1 MSNEPDDPRSEWDP
15 LGWELESPAEQSS
28 NLPVPRA
35 VEVVASV
42 PPGDP
47 PHRSRYPAATMLVA
61 SVLLAVFGLVGI
73 GIGVG
78 SVFFNRDTPAPE
90 VVVVSGP
97 QVVSASPGQPPTLQ
111 VPQAVPPADQPPPEQ
126 PAGSAIPVD
135 PVVEVARAVTPSVV
149 LIEAVANGEEPEFP
163 GFEIPESGPEGE
175 LPPGFELPPGCEWPP
190 GRPELPPECRPGPPE
205 EPEELPDGLDDR
217 PLIVGQG
224 SGIIYDA
231 SGHILTNAHVV
242 GDAEAVRVQ
251 LADGTRAG
259 GVVVGTAPAID
270 VALVKVDTDV
280 ALTPAVFADRS
291 TVEVG
296 QLAVAVG
303 SPFGL
308 QQSVTSGI
316 VSAVG
321 RAIREGTGESAFVE
335 MIQTDA
341 PINPGNS
348 GGALANRFGQVI
360 GMNTLIQT
368 DGSIGNI
375 GLGFAIPSDIALN
388 IAQRI
393 LAGESTELGF
403 LGVSGTDPEMGHP
416 GALVLEVHEDT
427 PADRAGLMAGDL
439 IVLIDNE
446 VVSTFT
452 ELAAKVQFR
461 VPGTEVEL
469 EVLRDDE
476 HVRLTV
482 VIGSLPVEV
491 PEDG

>member
-15 LGWELESPAEQSS
+15 LGWELEGPAEQPR
-28 NLPVPRA
+28 NLPAPRT
-35 VEVVASV
+35 VEVVSWASRD
-42 PPGDP
+42 DP
-47 PHRSRYPAATMLVA
+47 PPQSRNPVMVMFVA
-61 SVLLAVFGLVGI
+61 SVLLAVLGLVGI

-78 SVFFNRDTPAPE
+78 SIFFNQDAPPPE
-90 VVVVSGP
+90 IVVVSGP
-97 QVVSASPGQPPTLQ
+97 QVVSAPAGGSPILP
-111 VPQAVPPADQPPPEQ
+111 VPPVATPPNQSPSGESPRLEQ
-126 PAGSAIPVD
+126 PVSPPIPDD
-135 PVVEVARAVTPSVV
+135 PVVAVARAVIPSVV
-149 LIEAVANGEEPEFP
+149 LIQVGGPELEDP
-163 GFEIPESGPEGE
+163 GATPDPLPEDRAPGDEIPEE
-175 LPPGFELPPGCEWPP
+175 FE
-190 GRPELPPECRPGPPE
+190 PPEQGPS
-205 EPEELPDGLDDR
+205 G
-217 PLIVGQG
+217 GQG

-231 SGHILTNAHVV
+231 SGLILTNAHVL
-242 GDAEAVRVQ
+242 GDAGAVTVQ
-251 LADGTRAG
+251 FADGTRAE

-270 VALVKVDTDV
+270 VGLVRVDTDM

-321 RAIREGTGESAFVE
+321 RAIREGSVDSAFVE

-348 GGALANRFGQVI
+348 GGALANRLGQVI

-368 DGSIGNI
+368 DGSLGNI

-393 LAGESTELGF
+393 LSGESTELGY
-403 LGVSGTDPEMGHP
+403 LGVYGTDPEIGLP
-416 GALVLEVHEDT
+416 GALVVEVSPDT
-427 PADRAGLMAGDL
+427 PAEQAGLMAGDL
-439 IVLIDNE
+439 IVLIDGE

-461 VPGTEVEL
+461 VPGTEVVL
-469 EVLRDDE
+469 EVVRDGE
-476 HVRLTV
+476 RINLTV
-482 VIGSLPVEV
+482 VIGSRPSFEE
-491 PEDG
+491 PDEE

>member
-15 LGWELESPAEQSS
+15 LGWELEGPAEQSS

-35 VEVVASV
+35 AEVVAWV
-42 PPGDP
+42 PPDDP
-47 PHRSRYPAATMLVA
+47 SDRSRNPATSMLVA
-61 SVLLAVFGLVGI
+61 SVLLAVIGLVGI

-78 SVFFNRDTPAPE
+78 SVFFNQDTPPPE

-97 QVVSASPGQPPTLQ
+97 QVVSASPGQSPTLQ
-111 VPQAVPPADQPPPEQ
+111 APLVVPPADQSPSDQ
-126 PAGSAIPVD
+126 PTESVVPVD
-135 PVVEVARAVTPSVV
+135 PVVEVARAIIPSVV
-149 LIEAVANGEEPEFP
+149 LIEAVATGEEPD
-163 GFEIPESGPEGE
+163 IPEIEPPEIGPEGE
-175 LPPGFELPPGCEWPP
+175 LPPGDEL
-190 GRPELPPECRPGPPE
+190 GPPAE
-205 EPEELPDGLDDR
+205 EPDGLEER
-217 PLIVGQG
+217 PRITGQG

-242 GDAEAVRVQ
+242 GEAEAVRVQ
-251 LADGTRAG
+251 FADGTRAE
-259 GVVVGTAPAID
+259 GVVVGTAPGID
-270 VALVKVDTDV
+270 VALVKVDTDI

-321 RAIREGTGESAFVE
+321 RAIREGANDSAFVE

-393 LAGESTELGF
+393 LTGASTELGF

-439 IVLIDNE
+439 IVLIDDE

-461 VPGTEVEL
+461 APGTEVEL
-469 EVLRDDE
+469 EVIRDGE
-476 HVRLTV
+476 HIPLTV
-482 VIGSLPVEV
+482 VIGSLPDEE
-491 PEDG
+491 PEE

>member
-15 LGWELESPAEQSS
+15 LGWELEGPAEQSS
-28 NLPVPRA
+28 DLPVPRA
-35 VEVVASV
+35 VEVTAWAPPEPPPPPPRNPSAS
-42 PPGDP
+42 
-47 PHRSRYPAATMLVA
+47 MLAA

-78 SVFFNRDTPAPE
+78 SVFFNQDAPPPE

-97 QVVSASPGQPPTLQ
+97 QVVSAPPGQAPAI
-111 VPQAVPPADQPPPEQ
+111 QAPLVVPPAVQLPSDQPT
-126 PAGSAIPVD
+126 GSVVPID
-135 PVVEVARAVTPSVV
+135 PVVEVARAVIPSVV
-149 LIEAVANGEEPEFP
+149 LIEAIADGQESD
-163 GFEIPESGPEGE
+163 IPELDPPETGPEGE
-175 LPPGFELPPGCEWPP
+175 LPPGNEQ
-190 GRPELPPECRPGPPE
+190 GPPA
-205 EPEELPDGLDDR
+205 ELPDGLEDR
-217 PLIVGQG
+217 PRIIGQG
-224 SGIIYDA
+224 SGIIYDI

-242 GDAEAVRVQ
+242 GEAEAVRVQ
-251 LADGTRAG
+251 FADGTRAEG
-259 GVVVGTAPAID
+259 TVVGAAPAID
-270 VALVKVDTDV
+270 VALVKVDTDR

-291 TVEVG
+291 TIEVG

-321 RAIREGTGESAFVE
+321 RAVREGRGDGAFVE

-368 DGSIGNI
+368 DGSLGNI

-393 LAGESTELGF
+393 LAGGSTELGF

-416 GALVLEVHEDT
+416 GALVLEVHDDT
-427 PADRAGLMAGDL
+427 PADRAGLQVGDL
-439 IVLIDNE
+439 IVLIDDE

-461 VPGTEVEL
+461 APGTEVEL
-469 EVLRDDE
+469 EVVRDDE
-476 HVRLTV
+476 HIALTV
-482 VIGSLPVEV
+482 VIGALPGQES
-491 PEDG
+491 EE

>member
-1 MSNEPDDPRSEWDP
+1 MSNEPEDPQSEWDP
-15 LGWELESPAEQSS
+15 LGWELEGSGEQSS
-28 NLPVPRA
+28 YLPAPRE
-35 VEVVASV
+35 VEVVAWM
-42 PPGDP
+42 PPDSP
-47 PHRSRYPAATMLVA
+47 PPQTRNPAMVMLVA
-61 SVLLAVFGLVGI
+61 SVLLAVLGLVGI

-78 SVFFNRDTPAPE
+78 TIFFNRDAPPPE
-90 VVVVSGP
+90 IVVVSGP
-97 QVVSASPGQPPTLQ
+97 QVVSAPAGGPNLQAPLAATPSDQTLSGESPD
-111 VPQAVPPADQPPPEQ
+111 VEQ
-126 PAGSAIPVD
+126 PVSPLVPDD
-135 PVVEVARAVTPSVV
+135 PVVAVARAVIPSVV
-149 LIEAVANGEEPEFP
+149 LIQVDGPTPDDLEMNPDSP
-163 GFEIPESGPEGE
+163 PEGLLPRNE
-175 LPPGFELPPGCEWPP
+175 LPEEFELPEQ
-190 GRPELPPECRPGPPE
+190 
-205 EPEELPDGLDDR
+205 EPRG
-217 PLIVGQG
+217 GQG

-231 SGHILTNAHVV
+231 SGLILTNAHVL
-242 GDAEAVRVQ
+242 GDAETVRVQ
-251 LADGTRAG
+251 FADGTRAE

-270 VALVKVDTDV
+270 VGLIRVDTDM

-321 RAIREGTGESAFVE
+321 RAIREGTGDSAFVE

-368 DGSIGNI
+368 DGLVAGNI

-388 IAQRI
+388 IAERI
-393 LAGESTELGF
+393 LQGESTELGY
-403 LGVSGTDPEMGHP
+403 LGVWGTDPEIGEP
-416 GALVLEVHEDT
+416 GALIVEVEPGT
-427 PADRAGLMAGDL
+427 PADDAGLMEGDL
-439 IVLIDNE
+439 IVQMDDE

-469 EVLRDDE
+469 EVARDDS
-476 HVRLTV
+476 RITLTV
-482 VIGSLPVEV
+482 VIGSRPLPEE
-491 PEDG
+491 PDAEDEE

>member
-1 MSNEPDDPRSEWDP
+1 MSNESDDPRSAWDP
-15 LGWELESPAEQSS
+15 LGWELDGPAEQSS
-28 NLPVPRA
+28 DLPVPRA
-35 VEVVASV
+35 VEVVAWM
-42 PPGDP
+42 PPEDP
-47 PHRSRYPAATMLVA
+47 PHRPRNPATSMLVA

-78 SVFFNRDTPAPE
+78 SVFFNQDTPPPE
-90 VVVVSGP
+90 IVVVSGP
-97 QVVSASPGQPPTLQ
+97 QVVSAAPGQSPSLQAPLVVPPTVRSPSDQ
-111 VPQAVPPADQPPPEQ
+111 STESVVPVV
-126 PAGSAIPVD
+126 PVD
-135 PVVEVARAVTPSVV
+135 PVVEVARAVIPSVV
-149 LIEAVANGEEPEFP
+149 LIEAVANEEDFEDQ
-163 GFEIPESGPEGE
+163 FEIPEFDPPEIGPDGEPILPEDELEPPYEFPEG
-175 LPPGFELPPGCEWPP
+175 FEDWP
-190 GRPELPPECRPGPPE
+190 R
-205 EPEELPDGLDDR
+205 
-217 PLIVGQG
+217 IVGQG

-242 GDAEAVRVQ
+242 GEAKEVRVQ
-251 LADGTRAG
+251 FADGTRAEG
-259 GVVVGTAPAID
+259 TVVGTAPAID
-270 VALVKVDTDV
+270 VALVKVDVDI

-321 RAIREGTGESAFVE
+321 RAVREGTGESAFVE

-403 LGVSGTDPEMGHP
+403 LGVSGTDPEMGQP

-427 PADRAGLMAGDL
+427 PAERAGLMVGDL
-439 IVLIDNE
+439 IVVIDNE

-452 ELAAKVQFR
+452 ELAAKIQFR
-461 VPGTEVEL
+461 APGTEAEL
-469 EVLRDDE
+469 EVVRDGE
-476 HVRLTV
+476 QITLTV
-482 VIGSLPVEV
+482 IIGALPIEE
-491 PEDG
+491 PDEESEG

>member
-1 MSNEPDDPRSEWDP
+1 MSNDPDDPRSEWDP
-15 LGWELESPAEQSS
+15 LGWELEGPGEQSS

-35 VEVVASV
+35 VEVV
-42 PPGDP
+42 PWDP
-47 PHRSRYPAATMLVA
+47 PDELPPRSRNPVAVMLVA
-61 SVLLAVFGLVGI
+61 SVILAVLGLVGI

-78 SVFFNRDTPAPE
+78 SVFFNRDAPPPE

-97 QVVSASPGQPPTLQ
+97 QVVSASSGGSSPSQAPVLVAPSDPPSQGGLPDTDQ
-111 VPQAVPPADQPPPEQ
+111 SAVPQALD
-126 PAGSAIPVD
+126 D
-135 PVVEVARAVTPSVV
+135 PVVAVARAVIPSVV
-149 LIEAVANGEEPEFP
+149 LILVD
-163 GFEIPESGPEGE
+163 GPEPGDPTSTPE
-175 LPPGFELPPGCEWPP
+175 VPLPDDWEPGDEVPEEYEFELPEQ
-190 GRPELPPECRPGPPE
+190 
-205 EPEELPDGLDDR
+205 EPRG
-217 PLIVGQG
+217 GQG

-231 SGHILTNAHVV
+231 SGLILTNAHVL
-242 GDAEAVRVQ
+242 GEAETVRVQ
-251 LADGTRAG
+251 FADGTRAEG
-259 GVVVGTAPAID
+259 QVIGTAPAID
-270 VALVKVDTDV
+270 VGLIKVETDMV
-280 ALTPAVFADRS
+280 LTPAIFADRS

-321 RAIREGTGESAFVE
+321 RAIREGSGDSAFVE

-368 DGSIGNI
+368 DGSMGNI

-393 LAGESTELGF
+393 LNGESTELGY
-403 LGVSGTDPEMGHP
+403 LGVYGSDPEIGLP
-416 GALVLEVHEDT
+416 GALVVEVVPDT

-461 VPGTEVEL
+461 IPGTEVEL
-469 EVLRDDE
+469 EVVRDDE
-476 HVRLTV
+476 RITLTA
-482 VIGSLPVEV
+482 VIGSVED
-491 PEDG
+491 PDDG

>member
-15 LGWELESPAEQSS
+15 LGWELEGPAEQPR
-28 NLPVPRA
+28 NLPAPRT
-35 VEVVASV
+35 VEVVSWG
-42 PPGDP
+42 PTGD
-47 PHRSRYPAATMLVA
+47 RSNQPRNPAVVMLVT
-61 SVLLAVFGLVGI
+61 SVVLAVLGLVGI

-78 SVFFNRDTPAPE
+78 SVFFNQDAPPPE
-90 VVVVSGP
+90 IVVVSGP
-97 QVVSASPGQPPTLQ
+97 QVVSASPQESPPLQTPLVVAPPDPSPPGEPSDSGQSEAPL
-111 VPQAVPPADQPPPEQ
+111 VL
-126 PAGSAIPVD
+126 GD
-135 PVVEVARAVTPSVV
+135 PVVAVARAVIPSVV
-149 LIEAVANGEEPEFP
+149 LIEVNVDALDQESPVPPDLNPDSPDLES
-163 GFEIPESGPEGE
+163 EIPEDAPTY
-175 LPPGFELPPGCEWPP
+175 
-190 GRPELPPECRPGPPE
+190 
-205 EPEELPDGLDDR
+205 
-217 PLIVGQG
+217 GQG

-231 SGHILTNAHVV
+231 SGLILTNAHVL
-242 GDAEAVRVQ
+242 GEAETVRVQ
-251 LADGTRAG
+251 FADGVRAE

-270 VALVKVDTDV
+270 VGLVRVDTDMT
-280 ALTPAVFADRS
+280 LTPAVFADRS

-321 RAIREGTGESAFVE
+321 RAVREGTGDSAFVE

-341 PINPGNS
+341 PINRGNS
-348 GGALANRFGQVI
+348 GGALANSNGQVI

-368 DGSIGNI
+368 DGSFGNI

-393 LAGESTELGF
+393 LSGESTELGY
-403 LGVSGTDPEMGHP
+403 LGVYGTDPEIGLP
-416 GALVLEVHEDT
+416 GALVVEVSPDT
-427 PADRAGLMAGDL
+427 PAEQAGLVAGDL
-439 IVLIDNE
+439 IVLIDGE

-469 EVLRDDE
+469 EVVRDGE
-476 HVRLTV
+476 HINLTV
-482 VIGSLPVEV
+482 VIGSRPSFEE
-491 PEDG
+491 PDEE

>member
-15 LGWELESPAEQSS
+15 LGWELEGPADQSS

-42 PPGDP
+42 PPDVP
-47 PHRSRYPAATMLVA
+47 PHRPRNPAVTMLVA

-78 SVFFNRDTPAPE
+78 SIFFNQDAPPPE
-90 VVVVSGP
+90 VVVISGP
-97 QVVSASPGQPPTLQ
+97 QVVSAPPGQSPTLQ
-111 VPQAVPPADQPPPEQ
+111 APLVVPPADQSPSEQ
-126 PAGSAIPVD
+126 STESVVPVD
-135 PVVEVARAVTPSVV
+135 PVVEVARAVIPSVV
-149 LIEAVANGEEPEFP
+149 LIEAVATEEQVAEFP
-163 GFEIPESGPEGE
+163 DLDLPELDPEGE
-175 LPPGFELPPGCEWPP
+175 
-190 GRPELPPECRPGPPE
+190 RPPENELEP
-205 EPEELPDGLDDR
+205 PEELPDGLEDR

-224 SGIIYDA
+224 SGIIYDM

-242 GDAEAVRVQ
+242 GEAEEVRVQ
-251 LADGTRAG
+251 FADGTRAEG
-259 GVVVGTAPAID
+259 TVVGTAPAID
-270 VALVKVDTDV
+270 VALVKVDADI

-321 RAIREGTGESAFVE
+321 RAVREGTGESAFVE

-368 DGSIGNI
+368 DGSIVGNI

-403 LGVSGTDPEMGHP
+403 LGVSGTDPEMGQP
-416 GALVLEVHEDT
+416 GAFVIEVHDDT

-439 IVLIDNE
+439 IVLIDDE

-461 VPGTEVEL
+461 APGTEVEL
-469 EVLRDDE
+469 GVVRDGE
-476 HVRLTV
+476 PITLTV
-482 VIGSLPVEV
+482 VIGSLPIEE
-491 PEDG
+491 PEE

>member
-1 MSNEPDDPRSEWDP
+1 MSNGPEDPRSEWDP
-15 LGWELESPAEQSS
+15 LGWELEDSGRQASSVPA
-28 NLPVPRA
+28 PRE
-35 VEVVASV
+35 VEVVEWIPPAS
-42 PPGDP
+42 PPP
-47 PHRSRYPAATMLVA
+47 QPRNPAVVMLVA
-61 SVLLAVFGLVGI
+61 SVLLAVLGLVGM

-78 SVFFNRDTPAPE
+78 SIFFNRDAPPPE
-90 VVVVSGP
+90 IVVVPGP
-97 QVVSASPGQPPTLQ
+97 QVVSAPVGAPTLQ
-111 VPQAVPPADQPPPEQ
+111 TPLVVAPSDQTPSGESPDAVQLPSPLVPD
-126 PAGSAIPVD
+126 D
-135 PVVEVARAVTPSVV
+135 PVVAVARAVIPSVV
-149 LIEAVANGEEPEFP
+149 LIQVEGPDLEEPEVAPEFP
-163 GFEIPESGPEGE
+163 PEGWVPGDE
-175 LPPGFELPPGCEWPP
+175 LPEDF
-190 GRPELPPECRPGPPE
+190 RF
-205 EPEELPDGLDDR
+205 PDPDLRG
-217 PLIVGQG
+217 GQG
-224 SGIIYDA
+224 SGIIYDS
-231 SGHILTNAHVV
+231 SGHILTNAHVL
-242 GDAEAVRVQ
+242 GDAETVRVQ
-251 LADGTRAG
+251 FADGTRAE

-270 VALVKVDTDV
+270 VGLIRVDTDM

-321 RAIREGTGESAFVE
+321 RAIREGTGDNAFVE

-368 DGSIGNI
+368 DGSMGNI
-375 GLGFAIPSDIALN
+375 GLGFAIPSDIVLN

-393 LAGESTELGF
+393 LNGESTELGY
-403 LGVSGTDPEMGHP
+403 LGVYGTDPEMGHP
-416 GALVLEVHEDT
+416 GALVVEVEPDT
-427 PADRAGLMAGDL
+427 PAERAGLMEGDL

-469 EVLRDDE
+469 EVVRDDE
-476 HVRLTV
+476 HITLTV
-482 VIGSLPVEV
+482 VIGSRPSVEE
-491 PEDG
+491 PEDEE

>member
-1 MSNEPDDPRSEWDP
+1 MSNEPEDPRSEWDP
-15 LGWELESPAEQSS
+15 LGWELEGSDEQAS
-28 NLPVPRA
+28 NLPVPRE
-35 VEVVASV
+35 VEVVAWM
-42 PPGDP
+42 PPDSP
-47 PHRSRYPAATMLVA
+47 PPQTRNPAMVMLVA
-61 SVLLAVFGLVGI
+61 SVLLAVLGLVGI

-78 SVFFNRDTPAPE
+78 SIFFNRDAPPPE

-97 QVVSASPGQPPTLQ
+97 QVVSA
-111 VPQAVPPADQPPPEQ
+111 
-126 PAGSAIPVD
+126 PAGGPSLQAPPVVTPSDQTPSSESSGSDQLARPLVPDD
-135 PVVEVARAVTPSVV
+135 PVVAVARAVIPSVV
-149 LIEAVANGEEPEFP
+149 LIQVD
-163 GFEIPESGPEGE
+163 GPELEDPETTPDFPPGDLVPRDE
-175 LPPGFELPPGCEWPP
+175 LPEEFELPEQ
-190 GRPELPPECRPGPPE
+190 
-205 EPEELPDGLDDR
+205 EPRG
-217 PLIVGQG
+217 GQG

-231 SGHILTNAHVV
+231 SGLILTNAHVL
-242 GDAEAVRVQ
+242 GDAEMVRVQ
-251 LADGTRAG
+251 FADGTRAE

-270 VALVKVDTDV
+270 VGLIRVDTDM

-321 RAIREGTGESAFVE
+321 RAIREGTGNSAFVE

-368 DGSIGNI
+368 DGLVGGNI

-393 LAGESTELGF
+393 LEGESTELGY
-403 LGVSGTDPEMGHP
+403 LGVWGTDPEIGDP
-416 GALVLEVHEDT
+416 GALIVEVEPGT
-427 PADRAGLMAGDL
+427 PADDAGLTEGDL
-439 IVLIDNE
+439 IVQMDDE

-469 EVLRDDE
+469 EVVRDD
-476 HVRLTV
+476 VRITLTV
-482 VIGSLPVEV
+482 VIGSRPV
-491 PEDG
+491 PEDPGAEDGE

>member
-1 MSNEPDDPRSEWDP
+1 MSNGPEDPRSEWDP
-15 LGWELESPAEQSS
+15 LGWELDDSNEEPRNVPA
-28 NLPVPRA
+28 PRE
-35 VEVVASV
+35 VEVVAWMPQAG
-42 PPGDP
+42 PPP
-47 PHRSRYPAATMLVA
+47 QPRNPAVVMLVA
-61 SVLLAVFGLVGI
+61 SVLLAVLGLVGI

-78 SVFFNRDTPAPE
+78 SIFFNQDAPPPE
-90 VVVVSGP
+90 IVVVSGP
-97 QVVSASPGQPPTLQ
+97 QVVSAPAGGPTLQ
-111 VPQAVPPADQPPPEQ
+111 APLAVAPTNQPPSGESSGADQTVSPLVPD
-126 PAGSAIPVD
+126 D
-135 PVVEVARAVTPSVV
+135 PVVAVARAVIPSVV
-149 LIEAVANGEEPEFP
+149 LIEVNVGELDQ
-163 GFEIPESGPEGE
+163 EIPVLPDFEEDVPGLEDDIPDLESE
-175 LPPGFELPPGCEWPP
+175 LPEDAP
-190 GRPELPPECRPGPPE
+190 RY
-205 EPEELPDGLDDR
+205 
-217 PLIVGQG
+217 GQG

-231 SGHILTNAHVV
+231 SGLILTNAHVL
-242 GDAEAVRVQ
+242 GEAETVRVQ
-251 LADGTRAG
+251 FADGTRAE
-259 GVVVGTAPAID
+259 GVVIGTAPAID
-270 VALVKVDTDV
+270 VGLVRVDTDM

-321 RAIREGTGESAFVE
+321 RAVREGTGGSAFVE

-368 DGSIGNI
+368 NSLVSGNI

-388 IAQRI
+388 IVQRI
-393 LAGESTELGF
+393 LNGESTELGY
-403 LGVSGTDPEMGHP
+403 LGVYGTDPEMGHP
-416 GALVLEVHEDT
+416 GALVVEVEPDT
-427 PADRAGLMAGDL
+427 PAERAGLMEGDL
-439 IVLIDNE
+439 IILIDNE

-469 EVLRDDE
+469 EVVRDE
-476 HVRLTV
+476 ERITLTV
-482 VIGSLPVEV
+482 VIGSRPSVEES
-491 PEDG
+491 EDEE

>member
-15 LGWELESPAEQSS
+15 LGWELEGPTVQSS

-42 PPGDP
+42 SPDYPPDRP
-47 PHRSRYPAATMLVA
+47 RNPAVTMLVA
-61 SVLLAVFGLVGI
+61 SVLLAVVGLVGI

-78 SVFFNRDTPAPE
+78 SIFFNQDPPPPE
-90 VVVVSGP
+90 VVVISGP
-97 QVVSASPGQPPTLQ
+97 QVVSAAPGQSPPLSAPL
-111 VPQAVPPADQPPPEQ
+111 VVPPAHQSPSEQ
-126 PAGSAIPVD
+126 PAESVVPVD
-135 PVVEVARAVTPSVV
+135 PVVEVARAVIPSVV
-149 LIEAVANGEEPEFP
+149 LIEAVATEEQEAEFPEFDLP
-163 GFEIPESGPEGE
+163 EIDPDGE
-175 LPPGFELPPGCEWPP
+175 LLPEDGT
-190 GRPELPPECRPGPPE
+190 
-205 EPEELPDGLDDR
+205 EPSEELPDGLEDR

-224 SGIIYDA
+224 SGIIYDM

-242 GDAEAVRVQ
+242 GEAEAVRVQ
-251 LADGTRAG
+251 FADGTRAEG
-259 GVVVGTAPAID
+259 TVVGTAPAID
-270 VALVKVDTDV
+270 VALVKVDADI

-403 LGVSGTDPEMGHP
+403 LGVSGTDPEMGQP
-416 GALVLEVHEDT
+416 GALVIEVHDDT

-439 IVLIDNE
+439 IVLIDGE
-446 VVSTFT
+446 AVSTFT

-461 VPGTEVEL
+461 APGTEVEL
-469 EVLRDDE
+469 EVTRDGE
-476 HVRLTV
+476 LITLTV
-482 VIGSLPVEV
+482 VIGSLPVE
-491 PEDG
+491 EAEE

>member
-1 MSNEPDDPRSEWDP
+1 MSKEPDDPRSEWDP
-15 LGWELESPAEQSS
+15 LGWELEGPAEQSS

-47 PHRSRYPAATMLVA
+47 QYRSRNPAVTMLAA

-78 SVFFNRDTPAPE
+78 SVFFNRDTPPPE

-97 QVVSASPGQPPTLQ
+97 QVVSASPGQPPALQ
-111 VPQAVPPADQPPPEQ
+111 APLVVPPADQLPAEQ
-126 PAGSAIPVD
+126 STESVIPVD

-163 GFEIPESGPEGE
+163 EFEVPESGPEGE
-175 LPPGFELPPGCEWPP
+175 LPPGFELPPGCELPP
-190 GRPELPPECRPGPPE
+190 GGQELPPECRLGP
-205 EPEELPDGLDDR
+205 PEELPDGLDDR

-242 GDAEAVRVQ
+242 GEAEAVRVQ
-251 LADGTRAG
+251 LADGTRAS

-368 DGSIGNI
+368 HGSIGNI

-416 GALVLEVHEDT
+416 GALVLQVHEDT

-439 IVLIDNE
+439 IVLIDSE

-476 HVRLTV
+476 PITLTV
-482 VIGSLPVEV
+482 VIGSLPVEE

>member
-15 LGWELESPAEQSS
+15 LGWELEGPADQSS

-42 PPGDP
+42 PPDVP
-47 PHRSRYPAATMLVA
+47 EHRSRNPAVIMLVA

-78 SVFFNRDTPAPE
+78 SIFFNQDAPPPE
-90 VVVVSGP
+90 VVVISGP
-97 QVVSASPGQPPTLQ
+97 QVVSAAPGQPPTLQ
-111 VPQAVPPADQPPPEQ
+111 APLVVPTTDQAPSEQ
-126 PAGSAIPVD
+126 STESVVPVD
-135 PVVEVARAVTPSVV
+135 PVVEVARAVIPSVV
-149 LIEAVANGEEPEFP
+149 LIEAVATEEQMAELPDLDLPEL
-163 GFEIPESGPEGE
+163 GPEGE
-175 LPPGFELPPGCEWPP
+175 M
-190 GRPELPPECRPGPPE
+190 PPENELEP
-205 EPEELPDGLDDR
+205 PEELPDGFEDR

-224 SGIIYDA
+224 SGIIYDV

-242 GDAEAVRVQ
+242 GEAKDVRVQ
-251 LADGTRAG
+251 FADGTRAEG
-259 GVVVGTAPAID
+259 TVVGTAPAID
-270 VALVKVDTDV
+270 VALVKVDADI

-321 RAIREGTGESAFVE
+321 RAVREGTGESAFVE

-403 LGVSGTDPEMGHP
+403 LGVSGTDPEMGQP
-416 GALVLEVHEDT
+416 GALVIEVHDDT

-439 IVLIDNE
+439 IVLIDGE
-446 VVSTFT
+446 AVSTFT

-461 VPGTEVEL
+461 APGTEVEL
-469 EVLRDDE
+469 EVVRDGE
-476 HVRLTV
+476 PITLTV
-482 VIGSLPVEV
+482 VIGSLPVEE
-491 PEDG
+491 PEE

>member
-15 LGWELESPAEQSS
+15 LGWELEGSDEQSRD
-28 NLPVPRA
+28 LPAPRD
-35 VEVVASV
+35 VEVVAWM
-42 PPGDP
+42 PQTDP
-47 PHRSRYPAATMLVA
+47 SPQPRNPVVIMLVA
-61 SVLLAVFGLVGI
+61 SVLLAVLGLVGI

-78 SVFFNRDTPAPE
+78 SIFFNQDAPPPE

-97 QVVSASPGQPPTLQ
+97 QVVSA
-111 VPQAVPPADQPPPEQ
+111 
-126 PAGSAIPVD
+126 PAGSSTLQAPLAGAPSDQTPSAESPSADQLPSPLVPDD
-135 PVVEVARAVTPSVV
+135 PVVAVARAVIPSVV
-149 LIEAVANGEEPEFP
+149 LIQVEGPDLEDPGNPPEDWFPPEDWEP
-163 GFEIPESGPEGE
+163 GDEIPDEFRFPD
-175 LPPGFELPPGCEWPP
+175 
-190 GRPELPPECRPGPPE
+190 PGP
-205 EPEELPDGLDDR
+205 R
-217 PLIVGQG
+217 SGQG

-231 SGHILTNAHVV
+231 SGLILTNAHVL
-242 GDAEAVRVQ
+242 GDAETVRVQ
-251 LADGTRAG
+251 FADGTRAE

-270 VALVKVDTDV
+270 VGLVRVDTDI

-321 RAIREGTGESAFVE
+321 RAIREGTGDNAFVE

-368 DGSIGNI
+368 DGSLGNI

-388 IAQRI
+388 IVQRI
-393 LAGESTELGF
+393 LNGESTELGY
-403 LGVSGTDPEMGHP
+403 LGVSGTDPEMGQP
-416 GALVLEVHEDT
+416 GALVVEVEPDT
-427 PADRAGLMAGDL
+427 PAHRAGLMEGDL

-469 EVLRDDE
+469 EVVRDDE
-476 HVRLTV
+476 NITLSV
-482 VIGSLPVEV
+482 VIGTRPSVEE
-491 PEDG
+491 PEDEE

>member
-1 MSNEPDDPRSEWDP
+1 MSNEPDEPRSEWDP
-15 LGWELESPAEQSS
+15 LGWELEASAGQSD
-28 NLPVPRA
+28 NLPVPRSA
-35 VEVVASV
+35 EVVAWA
-42 PPGDP
+42 PPDER
-47 PHRSRYPAATMLVA
+47 PHPSRNPAVTMLVA

-78 SVFFNRDTPAPE
+78 SVFFNRDAPPPE

-97 QVVSASPGQPPTLQ
+97 QVVSASTGQSPTLPAPP
-111 VPQAVPPADQPPPEQ
+111 VGPPAVQAAPDGPNEL
-126 PAGSAIPVD
+126 AASVD
-135 PVVEVARAVTPSVV
+135 PVVEVARAVAPSVV
-149 LIEAVANGEEPEFP
+149 LIEAIFNGEDAETLESDP
-163 GFEIPESGPEGE
+163 PESTPRGD
-175 LPPGFELPPGCEWPP
+175 
-190 GRPELPPECRPGPPE
+190 LPPEVESE
-205 EPEELPDGLDDR
+205 EPPGEGPDGLEGR
-217 PLIVGQG
+217 PRIIGQG

-242 GDAEAVRVQ
+242 GEAEAVRVQ
-251 LADGTRAG
+251 LADGTRAS

-270 VALVKVDTDV
+270 VALVKVETDV

-291 TVEVG
+291 TIEVG

-321 RAIREGTGESAFVE
+321 RAIREGAGDSAFVE

-388 IAQRI
+388 IALRI
-393 LAGESTELGF
+393 LSGMSTELGF
-403 LGVSGTDPEMGHP
+403 LGVLGTDPEMGHP
-416 GALVLEVHEDT
+416 GALIIEVSEGT

-439 IVLIDNE
+439 IVLIDDE

-461 VPGTEVEL
+461 APGTEVDL
-469 EVLRDDE
+469 EVVRDDE
-476 HVRLTV
+476 HITLTV
-482 VIGSLPVEV
+482 IIGSLSVE
-491 PEDG
+491 

>member
-1 MSNEPDDPRSEWDP
+1 MNNGPEDPRSEWDP
-15 LGWELESPAEQSS
+15 LGWELEYSDEQPR
-28 NLPVPRA
+28 NLPVPRE
-35 VEVVASV
+35 VEVVELMPQAG
-42 PPGDP
+42 PPP
-47 PHRSRYPAATMLVA
+47 QPRNPAMIMLVA
-61 SVLLAVFGLVGI
+61 SVLLAVLGLVGI

-78 SVFFNRDTPAPE
+78 SIFFNQDAPPPE
-90 VVVVSGP
+90 IVVVSGP
-97 QVVSASPGQPPTLQ
+97 QVVSAPAGGPTLQ
-111 VPQAVPPADQPPPEQ
+111 APLAVAPSDQSPSDESPSPDQTVSPLVPD
-126 PAGSAIPVD
+126 D
-135 PVVEVARAVTPSVV
+135 PVVAVARAVIPSVV
-149 LIEAVANGEEPEFP
+149 LIEVNVAELDQ
-163 GFEIPESGPEGE
+163 EIPVLPDFEEDTPDFES
-175 LPPGFELPPGCEWPP
+175 
-190 GRPELPPECRPGPPE
+190 
-205 EPEELPDGLDDR
+205 ELPDDAPR
-217 PLIVGQG
+217 YGQG
-224 SGIIYDA
+224 SGIIYGA
-231 SGHILTNAHVV
+231 SGLILTNAHVL
-242 GDAEAVRVQ
+242 GEAETVRVQ
-251 LADGTRAG
+251 FADGTRAE

-270 VALVKVDTDV
+270 VGLVRVDTDM

-321 RAIREGTGESAFVE
+321 RAVREGTGDSAFVE

-348 GGALANRFGQVI
+348 GGALANRYGQVI

-368 DGSIGNI
+368 NSLVSGNI

-388 IAQRI
+388 IVQRI
-393 LAGESTELGF
+393 LNGESTELGY
-403 LGVSGTDPEMGHP
+403 LGVYGTDPEMGHP
-416 GALVLEVHEDT
+416 GALVVEVEPDT
-427 PADRAGLMAGDL
+427 PAERAGLIEGDL

-469 EVLRDDE
+469 EVIRDDAPIA
-476 HVRLTV
+476 LTV
-482 VIGSLPVEV
+482 VIGSRPSAEE
-491 PEDG
+491 PDDQE

>member
-1 MSNEPDDPRSEWDP
+1 MK
-15 LGWELESPAEQSS
+15 
-28 NLPVPRA
+28 
-35 VEVVASV
+35 
-42 PPGDP
+42 
-47 PHRSRYPAATMLVA
+47 
-61 SVLLAVFGLVGI
+61 
-73 GIGVG
+73 
-78 SVFFNRDTPAPE
+78 
-90 VVVVSGP
+90 
-97 QVVSASPGQPPTLQ
+97 
-111 VPQAVPPADQPPPEQ
+111 
-126 PAGSAIPVD
+126 
-135 PVVEVARAVTPSVV
+135 
-149 LIEAVANGEEPEFP
+149 
-163 GFEIPESGPEGE
+163 
-175 LPPGFELPPGCEWPP
+175 
-190 GRPELPPECRPGPPE
+190 
-205 EPEELPDGLDDR
+205 
-217 PLIVGQG
+217 
-224 SGIIYDA
+224 
-231 SGHILTNAHVV
+231 
-242 GDAEAVRVQ
+242 VQ
-251 LADGTRAG
+251 FADGTRAE

-270 VALVKVDTDV
+270 VGLVKVNTDMV
-280 ALTPAVFADRS
+280 LTPAVFADRS

-321 RAIREGTGESAFVE
+321 RAIREGTRESAFVE

-393 LAGESTELGF
+393 LNGESTELGY
-403 LGVSGTDPEMGHP
+403 LGIRGTDPEIGQP
-416 GALVLEVHEDT
+416 GAMVVEVEPGT
-427 PADRAGLMAGDL
+427 PADRAGLMVDDL
-439 IVLIDNE
+439 IVLIDSE

-469 EVLRDDE
+469 EVVRDNK
-476 HVRLTV
+476 HLILTV
-482 VIGSLPVEV
+482 VIGPRPLVEESDDE
-491 PEDG
+491 PDDG

>member
-15 LGWELESPAEQSS
+15 LGWELEGPAEQPR
-28 NLPVPRA
+28 NLPAPRT
-35 VEVVASV
+35 VEVVSWV
-42 PPGDP
+42 PAGD
-47 PHRSRYPAATMLVA
+47 RSSQPRNPAVVMLVT
-61 SVLLAVFGLVGI
+61 SVVLAVFGLVGI

-78 SVFFNRDTPAPE
+78 SVFFNQDAPPPE
-90 VVVVSGP
+90 IVVVSGP
-97 QVVSASPGQPPTLQ
+97 QVVSASPQESPPLQTPMVVAPSDSPSSGEPSDSGQSEAPL
-111 VPQAVPPADQPPPEQ
+111 VL
-126 PAGSAIPVD
+126 GD
-135 PVVEVARAVTPSVV
+135 PVVAVARAVIPSVV
-149 LIEAVANGEEPEFP
+149 LIEVNVDALDQESPAPPDLNPDSPDLES
-163 GFEIPESGPEGE
+163 EIPEDAPTY
-175 LPPGFELPPGCEWPP
+175 
-190 GRPELPPECRPGPPE
+190 
-205 EPEELPDGLDDR
+205 
-217 PLIVGQG
+217 GQG

-231 SGHILTNAHVV
+231 SGLILTNAHVL
-242 GDAEAVRVQ
+242 GEAQTVRVQ
-251 LADGTRAG
+251 FADGVRAE

-270 VALVKVDTDV
+270 VGLVRVDTDMT
-280 ALTPAVFADRS
+280 LTPAVFADRS

-321 RAIREGTGESAFVE
+321 RAVKEGTGDSAFVE

-341 PINPGNS
+341 PINRGNS
-348 GGALANRFGQVI
+348 GGALANSNGQVI

-368 DGSIGNI
+368 DGSFGNI

-393 LAGESTELGF
+393 LSGESTELGY
-403 LGVSGTDPEMGHP
+403 LGVYGTDPEIGLP
-416 GALVLEVHEDT
+416 GALVVEVSPDT
-427 PADRAGLMAGDL
+427 PAEQAGLMAGDL
-439 IVLIDNE
+439 IVLIDGE

-469 EVLRDDE
+469 EVVRDGE
-476 HVRLTV
+476 HINLTV
-482 VIGSLPVEV
+482 VIGSRPSFEE
-491 PEDG
+491 PDEE

>member
-15 LGWELESPAEQSS
+15 LGWELEGPADQSS

-42 PPGDP
+42 PPDVP
-47 PHRSRYPAATMLVA
+47 PHRPRNPAVTMLVA

-78 SVFFNRDTPAPE
+78 SIFFNQDTPPPE
-90 VVVVSGP
+90 VVVISGP
-97 QVVSASPGQPPTLQ
+97 QVVSAPSGQSPTLQ
-111 VPQAVPPADQPPPEQ
+111 APLVVPPADQVPSEQ
-126 PAGSAIPVD
+126 STESVVPVD
-135 PVVEVARAVTPSVV
+135 PVVEVARAVIPSVV
-149 LIEAVANGEEPEFP
+149 LIEAVATEEQIAEFP
-163 GFEIPESGPEGE
+163 DLDLPELGPEGE
-175 LPPGFELPPGCEWPP
+175 M
-190 GRPELPPECRPGPPE
+190 PPESELEP
-205 EPEELPDGLDDR
+205 PEELPEGLEDR

-224 SGIIYDA
+224 SGIIYDV

-242 GDAEAVRVQ
+242 GEAEEVRVQ
-251 LADGTRAG
+251 FADGTRAEG
-259 GVVVGTAPAID
+259 IVVGSAPAID
-270 VALVKVDTDV
+270 VALVKVDADI

-321 RAIREGTGESAFVE
+321 RAVREGTGESAFVE

-368 DGSIGNI
+368 DGSIVGNI

-403 LGVSGTDPEMGHP
+403 LGVSGTDPEMGQP
-416 GALVLEVHEDT
+416 GALVIEVHDDT

-439 IVLIDNE
+439 IVLIDDE

-461 VPGTEVEL
+461 APGTEVEL
-469 EVLRDDE
+469 GVVRDGE
-476 HVRLTV
+476 PITLTV
-482 VIGSLPVEV
+482 VIGSLPVEE
-491 PEDG
+491 PEE